1 MVDPASKS
9 PKGQSK
15 AGEPQG
21 FSEFYEL
28 YVRKLD
34 RVRAMRAYAR
44 ALQRTDAETIER
56 ALRAQL
62 PEMREKLTRGE
73 KEFIPH
79 PATWLNNDRWLQE
92 VDASTTNGVPAGALT
107 PKGMASLPVLQRFVE
122 RRTS

>member
-1 MVDPASKS
+1 MVDPASS

-28 YVRKLD
+28 YVRKQD
-34 RVRAMRAYAR
+34 RARAMRAYAR
-44 ALQRTDAETIER
+44 ALGRTDPETIER

-62 PEMREKLTRGE
+62 PEMRDKVARGE

-79 PATWLNNDRWLQE
+79 PATWLNNDRWLTE
-92 VDASTTNGVPAGALT
+92 VDAHTTNGTHVLGKKLA
-107 PKGMASLPVLQRFVE
+107 ASLPAMQRFVD
-122 RRTS
+122 RGTL